1 MFLQELKYRNIEL
14 FVFGIVC
21 LVLAC
26 LFLILSYTSS
36 TQVNGTNAWF
46 KPFKFAASTFFYS
59 WTMAWFC
66 SYLPQFN
73 TSRFSWAVIILLG
86 FEIVYITLQ
95 AFRGKTSHFNV
106 GTPFY
111 SFMYSM
117 MAIAAT
123 AVSIY
128 TAYIAFLF
136 FQNTFP
142 ELPNYYVWAIRL
154 SLVMFV
160 IFSLEGFV
168 MGSRLTHTVGAV
180 HEGRSLPILGWSLK
194 YGDLRVSHFF
204 GMHAI
209 QILPLLSFYFLRNT
223 SLTIGASI
231 LYFGFTAYTLIQAL
245 QAKAFF
251 RF

>member
-14 FVFGIVC
+14 FTFGWVC
-21 LVLAC
+21 LALAC
-26 LFLILSYTSS
+26 LFLVFSYTSNI
-36 TQVNGTNAWF
+36 QVNGTNAWF
-46 KPFKFAASTFFYS
+46 KPFKFAASTVFYS

-95 AFRGKTSHFNV
+95 AAKGKTSHFNV

-117 MAIAAT
+117 MALAASL
-123 AVSIY
+123 VSIY
-128 TAYIAFLF
+128 TAYVAFLF

-160 IFSLEGFV
+160 IFSFEGFI
-168 MGSRLTHTVGAV
+168 MGSRLTHTVGAI

-194 YGDLRVSHFF
+194 YGDLRISHFL

-209 QILPLLSFYFLRNT
+209 QILPILSFYVFRNT
-223 SLTIGASI
+223 SFTIVASI
-231 LYFGFTAYTLIQAL
+231 FYFCLTSFTLIQAL
-245 QAKAFF
+245 QAKPLF